1 MNGRQQKFCYE
12 YVSNNHNIVQA
23 ALAAG
28 YSETYANKLAY
39 KLLENIGVQDE
50 ISRLEEPI
58 KKALEEAAVSK
69 AIADQQEV
77 AETLTKIMRREMPEI
92 GYTMEGIEI
101 EKPTSIKDVIKA
113 SELMGKM
120 YGMFQ
125 DKLAVESEVTG
136 VVMLPEVEEETRG

>member
-12 YVSNNHNIVQA
+12 YVSNDHNATQA
-23 ALAAG
+23 ALKAG
-28 YSETYANKLAY
+28 YSEKTAY
-39 KLLENIGVQDE
+39 SIGSRLLNNVEIQNE

-58 KKALEEAAVSK
+58 KKALEEAAISK

-92 GYTMEGIEI
+92 GYTIEGIEI
-101 EKPTSIKDVIKA
+101 EKPTSVKDVIKA

-120 YGMFQ
+120 YGLFQ

-136 VVMLPEVEEETRG
+136 VVMLPDVEEG